1 MYLTCFRYA
10 IREVKLMRHL
20 HDENIVEL
28 LDVLPLKGPDFVDV
42 YIVMGLMETDL
53 RRVLQHTGLKP
64 QQVTA

>member
-1 MYLTCFRYA
+1 MYCV
-10 IREVKLMRHL
+10 REVKLMRHL

-28 LDVLPLKGPDFVDV
+28 LDVLPLSGPNFVDV

-53 RRVLQHTGLKP
+53 RRVLQYTGLKP